1 MCGMGGKANNPGK
14 ENMKENMK
22 AQGRERKESEA
33 SDCEEGSMCQVCMN
47 RIQVWSV
54 GECNHV
60 ICHVCST
67 R

>member
-1 MCGMGGKANNPGK
+1 
-14 ENMKENMK
+14 MK

-33 SDCEEGSMCQVCMN
+33 SECEEGSMCQVCMN
-47 RIQVWSV
+47 RIEVWSV